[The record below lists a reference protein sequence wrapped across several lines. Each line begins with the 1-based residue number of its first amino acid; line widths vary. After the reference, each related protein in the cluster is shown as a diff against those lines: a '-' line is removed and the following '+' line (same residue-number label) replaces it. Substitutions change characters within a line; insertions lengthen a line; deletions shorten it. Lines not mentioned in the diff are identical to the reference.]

1 MLCPPAERAS
11 TLSHRIDRI
20 IVSRSS
26 THYIPG
32 RQRLRSPQANHR
44 TASRHHFQ
52 SQGNRNLSAC
62 QQTASI
68 KGKLSNLC
76 HRTGTRQ
83 ICQRTTS
90 LEGRN
95 SNVGHRIR
103 NHQAGHRIATREGT
117 VSNLCD
123 RDRNL
128 QVCQR
133 TASLERRLPNL
144 CHRNRNVQGGQ

>member
-76 HRTGTRQ
+76 QGIGTYQSR
-83 ICQRTTS
+83 QRTTS
-90 LEGRN
+90 LDGRD
-95 SNVGHRIR
+95 SSAGDRIG
-103 NHQAGHRIATREGT
+103 NFQA
-117 VSNLCD
+117 L
-123 RDRNL
+123 
-128 QVCQR
+128 QR
-133 TASLERRLPNL
+133 TASCECTVSDL
-144 CHRNRNVQGGQ
+144 CQGIRNR